1 MAASSHPGSDNVPT
15 YDQAALDQA
24 QEGSSRRSFLARAA
38 LISGGVLGSSA
49 LLSACTRLPAD
60 DTASS
65 SQLSA
70 GAGGTLAGSDAYFK
84 AIRAQVNGRT
94 LQVGWTPPILSEF
107 FNQMEH
113 AAFRRMADYEAAF
126 GVQWKWQRA
135 APTGNFNA
143 VEQQVQIVNSW
154 AARKFDAA
162 LVCTGANFA
171 TMQNV
176 YKNAA
181 KSGMK
186 VYQFNQPVELYSED
200 LQQAISSIGY
210 DNRWQSGYLAA
221 KYIAEKLNGKGKILQ
236 IWGPPGSDW
245 STARQVGLDK
255 ALKEYPGLQLV
266 AKGNGGYVRDQGYN
280 VAQDLLTSHRDIDAI
295 YGENED
301 MALGASQAVDARGLK
316 QWDGKKGIVVVGADG
331 LVSGMESIR
340 AGKLTASVD
349 VGSVDQGMTFIDTV
363 FHNAVLGESVGK
375 VIDVPTRVV
384 DKTNVDAAEAY
395 MKWALA
401 APKKY

>member
-1 MAASSHPGSDNVPT
+1 VSSYEPSDLGP
-15 YDQAALDQA
+15 
-24 QEGSSRRSFLARAA
+24 GSSRRSFLARAA
-38 LISGGVLGSSA
+38 LIGGGALGSSA
-49 LLSACTRLPAD
+49 LLGACSRKPLD
-60 DTASS
+60 DTSS
-65 SQLSA
+65 SENAA
-70 GAGGTLAGSDAYFK
+70 GAGGSLAGSDAYFQAVK
-84 AIRAQVNGRT
+84 AQVKGRT

-126 GVQWKWQRA
+126 GVHWKWQRA

-171 TMQNV
+171 TMQGV
-176 YKNAA
+176 YQNAA
-181 KSGMK
+181 KRGLK
-186 VYQFNQPVELYSED
+186 IYQFNQPVELYPQD
-200 LQQAISSIGY
+200 QQQAISSIGY
-210 DNRWQSGYLAA
+210 DNRWQSGYLAGT
-221 KYIAEKLNGKGKILQ
+221 YIAQKLGGKGKIIQ

-245 STARQVGLDK
+245 SRARQIGLNK
-255 ALKEYPGLQLV
+255 ALKEHPGLQVV
-266 AKGNGGYVRDQGYN
+266 AKANGGYVRDQGYN
-280 VAQDLLTSHRDIDAI
+280 AAQDLLTSHRDVSAI

-301 MALGASQAVDARGLK
+301 MALGASQAVDARGLR
-316 QWDGKKGIVVVGADG
+316 QWDGKQGIVVIGADG

-340 AGKLTASVD
+340 AGKLTASID

-384 DKTNVDAAEAY
+384 DKTNVDSAQAY

-401 APKKY
+401 APKTY